1 MGTRG
6 LNVRALAALLAAL
19 AIGISVAGCGDDS
32 DSGAAGSASGGTS
45 DGAVPAGGSLDK
57 EEFVKRA
64 NAACLQQSK
73 DYSAEVTQFI
83 EGNAGAE
90 GLTEQDVAL
99 AAIKAIVVPITEA
112 QIAAIRRIGAP
123 VGDEE
128 EVEAAL
134 AAQEQAIADVMAA
147 DEIKSSDELDQLV
160 GDATERL
167 ESYGLRGCIFSP

>member
-1 MGTRG
+1 MGKRD
-6 LNVRALAALLAAL
+6 LNVRALLALLAVL
-19 AIGISVAGCGDDS
+19 AMGILVAGCGDDG
-32 DSGAAGSASGGTS
+32 DSGASGTAFSGAGDDA
-45 DGAVPAGGSLDK
+45 AGSLDR
-57 EEFVKRA
+57 EEFVKQA

-73 DYSAEVTQFI
+73 DYSAEVTQFV

-123 VGDEE
+123 EGDEE

-160 GDATERL
+160 GDATEEL